1 MNSDTGKN
9 NILENLKQ
17 RNSNSLTAIELLSGE
32 TKVIS
37 IPSQVR
43 EEELNLL
50 RTAITFQPELY
61 NMISKISTD
70 DQMVDYLERIL
81 EINKDNMKTISQN
94 CQTELKKVSE
104 QTLKEIKST
113 QTHMTK
119 ILEQA
124 GKSQEEFLN
133 NTLQKGQEL
142 ESAIASQLKRSTL
155 MTTLKW
161 IALTVLSSAVSTL
174 LLNHFLGNRTC
185 CRCACMCNIKRR
197 K

>member
-1 MNSDTGKN
+1 MNSDTDKN
-9 NILENLKQ
+9 NIFENLKL

-61 NMISKISTD
+61 NMILKISTD

-81 EINKDNMKTISQN
+81 EINKGNMESISKS
-94 CQTELKKVSE
+94 CQSELKKISE
-104 QTLKEIKST
+104 QTLKEIRSVQT
-113 QTHMTK
+113 QMTK
-119 ILEQA
+119 SIQQA
-124 GKSQEEFLN
+124 GKIQEEFLN

-142 ESAIASQLKRSTL
+142 ESAIASQVKRSTL
-155 MTTLKW
+155 LTTLKW
-161 IALTVLSSAVSTL
+161 IAITVLSSAVSTL
-174 LLNHFLGNRTC
+174 LLNHFLG
-185 CRCACMCNIKRR
+185 
-197 K
+197 

>member
-17 RNSNSLTAIELLSGE
+17 SNSNSLTAIELLSGE

-61 NMISKISTD
+61 NLISNIPNTE
-70 DQMVDYLERIL
+70 QMTDYLKQIL
-81 EINKDNMKTISQN
+81 EIEQEYMETSLKN

-104 QTLKEIKST
+104 QTLKEIRSMQT
-113 QTHMTK
+113 QMTK
-119 ILEQA
+119 SIEQA
-124 GKSQEEFLN
+124 GKSQEQFLN

-142 ESAIASQLKRSTL
+142 ELAIASQVKKSTL
-155 MTTLKW
+155 LTTLKW
-161 IALTVLSSAVSTL
+161 IAITVLSSAVSTL
-174 LLNHFLGNRTC
+174 LLNHFLG
-185 CRCACMCNIKRR
+185 
-197 K
+197 